1 MRTGIVLALSAA
13 LGAATVVDPQALVE
27 AAKNSDHAA
36 LRSLLKPGANVNAAQ
51 GDGATALHWA
61 SYRDDLESADLL
73 IRAGANVNAA
83 NDLGVTPL
91 WTATQNGSA
100 TMVRRLLDAGADPN
114 AKLPS
119 GETLVMTAARAGKAE
134 VLELLLNK
142 GADVNARAT
151 RGQTAL
157 MWAVAQQHPDAV
169 KVLLAHGADVKAR
182 SEEYTQVWQT
192 APNQDVYPGYKAE
205 IRHGGDTAM
214 LFAARA
220 GDLASAKLLVAAGAN
235 VNDEAAYGVS
245 ATVLAAHGGNTEL
258 VQFLLDKDANPN
270 AGKAGYTALHAA
282 ILRNHPRIVETLLA
296 HGADANAKLAASTPT
311 RRDSQDYYFH
321 PAFIGASPF
330 WLAARFGQP
339 EVMRML
345 AGHGADPLFV
355 HNVDFFGGR
364 NKTSGYT
371 RETPGPTTAL
381 MAAVGMGRGAGFRGP
396 GPAEREAKTLEAVK
410 IAAELGVPVNAGDN
424 EGRTALE
431 NATAMGYK
439 SVVEYLTSKGAKLDK
454 PARPVKR
461 EVVEN

>member
-142 GADVNARAT
+142 GADVNAKAT

-270 AGKAGYTALHAA
+270 AGKAGYTALPTPSSRRRLQLAA
-282 ILRNHPRIVETLLA
+282 IRRTSTSIQPLSGPRRSGWPRASVNRKSCACLPVTEPIRSLFTTSISSAAAIRPPATRARLRAPPPR
-296 HGADANAKLAASTPT
+296 
-311 RRDSQDYYFH
+311 
-321 PAFIGASPF
+321 
-330 WLAARFGQP
+330 
-339 EVMRML
+339 
-345 AGHGADPLFV
+345 
-355 HNVDFFGGR
+355 
-364 NKTSGYT
+364 
-371 RETPGPTTAL
+371 
-381 MAAVGMGRGAGFRGP
+381 
-396 GPAEREAKTLEAVK
+396 
-410 IAAELGVPVNAGDN
+410 
-424 EGRTALE
+424 
-431 NATAMGYK
+431 
-439 SVVEYLTSKGAKLDK
+439 
-454 PARPVKR
+454 
-461 EVVEN
+461 